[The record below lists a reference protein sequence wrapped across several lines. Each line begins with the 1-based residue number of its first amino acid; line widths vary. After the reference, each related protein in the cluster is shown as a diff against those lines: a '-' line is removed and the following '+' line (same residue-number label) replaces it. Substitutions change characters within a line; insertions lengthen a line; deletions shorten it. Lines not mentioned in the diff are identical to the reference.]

1 MKINDNGTIK
11 DLVLKASDT
20 LPIGSIIP
28 FGGTEAPTNWLICDG
43 SMLNRE
49 AYPELFNAIGTS
61 FGTDGPN
68 NFYIP
73 DLRGRVIVG
82 QDESDADFG
91 LGLTGGEKEHTLT
104 VDEMP
109 EHDHKITWGEGIF
122 YHDINNSQW
131 ALNAKTGG
139 GVNKASSTTA
149 RTGGD
154 QPHNN
159 LQPYTVTNYI
169 IKAKQS
175 IGVVGNVVNE
185 KTTSD
190 KDTYCCDYINEKSS
204 YSTEEKV
211 VGEWIDGKPIYRKV
225 IHYSKPTNETASSIP
240 FTEYTTVETV
250 VSVSGISK
258 ISGSWRMFPNLYSE
272 DVSTYNQ
279 SIYDINETILICYST
294 WYAQRAAE
302 IYITLE
308 YTKTTD

>member
-11 DLVLKASDT
+11 DLVVKASDT

-61 FGTDGPN
+61 FGTDGPG

-91 LGLTGGEKEHTLT
+91 IGSTGGEKTHTLT

-109 EHDHKITWGEGIF
+109 RHSHRLNTIF
-122 YHDINNSQW
+122 PFE
-131 ALNAKTGG
+131 AGGGKTGLP
-139 GVNKASSTTA
+139 NSNASSFYSDDYQTCQS
-149 RTGGD
+149 TGGS
-154 QPHNN
+154 QAHNN

-240 FTEYTTVETV
+240 FAEYPTVETIV
-250 VSVSGISK
+250 NVSGMSK
-258 ISGSWRMFPNLYSE
+258 ISNSWRMFPNLYSE

-279 SIYDINETILICYST
+279 SIYDINENILVCYST
-294 WYAQRAAE
+294 WYAQRASE